1 MISGMNGGGQE
12 LASWSRRLVALLLDG
27 VILSLV
33 VLATVSA
40 AGVAPADLNDRILGG
55 DTLLVLLLFVV
66 PEAIYETAMIGSRN
80 QTFGKMALRIKV
92 VGADDSAPIGYLR
105 AFTRWSSTAF
115 LWALFTVPGILDHLW
130 PLHDRRNQ
138 ALHDKFARSVV
149 VRT

>member
-1 MISGMNGGGQE
+1 MNDGGQE
-12 LASWSRRLVALLLDG
+12 LASWRRRLVALLLDG
-27 VILSLV
+27 AILAAV
-33 VLATVSA
+33 VLATVAA
-40 AGVAPADLNDRILGG
+40 AGVPPADLNDRILRG

-66 PEAIYETAMIGSRN
+66 PEAIYDTAMIGSRN

-92 VGADDSAPIGYLR
+92 VGADDRAPIGYLR

-130 PLHDRRNQ
+130 PLRDRRNQ